1 MGSETFCFL
10 TDASLRED
18 KTSLFAQNTARLT
31 QILTPSVKH
40 TWAVK
45 DFIVRKSFCGYSRH
59 SFEKISSG
67 QCFEK
72 MLVWE
77 KMRPSFSQY
86 SCLCLFYDRRTGS
99 RVKKGGKTNWWSREW
114 WTLCL
119 HCIRHSFLHPH
130 PPPRVSNAVLTLN
143 PLFSGTFCYCCPT
156 VASLP
161 QKRL

>member
-67 QCFEK
+67 KCFEK

-99 RVKKGGKTNWWSREW
+99 PCLHFHKKGCKHSRSAKKKDRNGLAQTMTVDWSIYQRSREELAITQIPQVIW
-114 WTLCL
+114 
-119 HCIRHSFLHPH
+119 
-130 PPPRVSNAVLTLN
+130 LTQIY
-143 PLFSGTFCYCCPT
+143 T
-156 VASLP
+156 A
-161 QKRL
+161 KA